1 MVGDIL
7 VVQPSFLFPPA
18 ETEQHLDT
26 VHQLKQGDFY
36 LVGVGLCL
44 YVAMATAL
52 SNVIN
57 VSVMKT
63 NESITS
69 SHLMLM
75 TGVFSII
82 LSLISSLFLPN
93 RLISDPLSLPLTS
106 AVVLLVSAVMTFT
119 AFWSITLAVTITKTP
134 TLIAVLRSTEII
146 LSLVTES
153 LWWRRPPHYLSLTG
167 SILVMFSVVIITSQD
182 FLVSRLSVSREKESV
197 GKD

>member
-18 ETEQHLDT
+18 ETDQHLDT

-106 AVVLLVSAVMTFT
+106 VVVLLVSAVMTFT

-182 FLVSRLSVSREKESV
+182 FLVSRLS
-197 GKD
+197 